1 MSAFVDTSVW
11 FAAAAKR
18 DAQNERAKSILQ
30 SIDQYLTT
38 DLVLV
43 ETCQLLKARFGRS
56 VAEVF
61 WERLC
66 DSGVRI
72 EPVVRADLDAASE
85 IGARFPDESFSF
97 VDRTSFA
104 LMERMGITR
113 AATFNPDFAAYRPRR
128 GHKRPFQILS
138 DGHSEVFMTL
148 RQALLERRPVHVSRD
163 GKCQT
168 VCPYILGHA
177 TGEERAFVLLVD
189 ASSRTKRPVQA
200 KWICLRLSKIEDVR
214 FADEPWIQQDYP
226 GPVQRCVDQV
236 HLDASLAVQ
245 GVRVG

>member
-1 MSAFVDTSVW
+1 VRSLTSPSGSLRPP
-11 FAAAAKR
+11 KR
-18 DAQNERAKSILQ
+18 DARNERAKSILQ
-30 SIDQYLTT
+30 NIDQYLTT

-43 ETCQLLKARFGRS
+43 ETWQLIKARFGRGVS
-56 VAEVF
+56 ELF
-61 WERLC
+61 WERLR

-72 EPVVRADLDAASE
+72 EPIVRADLDAASD

-113 AATFNPDFAAYRPRR
+113 AATFNPGFAAYRPRR
-128 GHKRPFQILS
+128 GQKRPFQIIS
-138 DGHSEVFMTL
+138 EGRSEVLMAL
-148 RQALLERRPVHVSRD
+148 RQAVLERRPVHVSR
-163 GKCQT
+163 GRECQT

-200 KWICLRLSKIEDVR
+200 KWICLRLPKIDDVR
-214 FADEPWIQQDYP
+214 FADEPWIEQDYP
-226 GPVQRCVDQV
+226 GPCSDVSIRCTWTR
-236 HLDASLAVQ
+236 AW
-245 GVRVG
+245 

>member
-1 MSAFVDTSVW
+1 MSAFVDSSVW

-18 DAQNERAKSILQ
+18 DARNERAKSILQ

-43 ETCQLLKARFGRS
+43 ETCQLLTAQFGRG

-61 WERLC
+61 WERLR

-72 EPVVRADLDAASE
+72 EPIVRADLEAASE

-113 AATFNPDFAAYRPRR
+113 AATFNPGFSAYRARR

-138 DGHSEVFMTL
+138 EGHSEVFMAL

-163 GKCQT
+163 GKYQT
-168 VCPYILGHA
+168 VCPY
-177 TGEERAFVLLVD
+177 TR
-189 ASSRTKRPVQA
+189 RP
-200 KWICLRLSKIEDVR
+200 C
-214 FADEPWIQQDYP
+214 P
-226 GPVQRCVDQV
+226 
-236 HLDASLAVQ
+236 
-245 GVRVG
+245 

>member
-1 MSAFVDTSVW
+1 M
-11 FAAAAKR
+11 
-18 DAQNERAKSILQ
+18 SILQ

-43 ETCQLLKARFGRS
+43 ETWQLIKARFGRGVS
-56 VAEVF
+56 ELF
-61 WERLC
+61 WERLR

-72 EPVVRADLDAASE
+72 EPIVRADLDAASD

-113 AATFNPDFAAYRPRR
+113 AATFNPGFAAYRPRR
-128 GHKRPFQILS
+128 GQKRPFQIIS
-138 DGHSEVFMTL
+138 EGRSEVLMAL
-148 RQALLERRPVHVSRD
+148 RQAVLERRPVHVSR
-163 GKCQT
+163 GRECQT

-200 KWICLRLSKIEDVR
+200 KWICLRLPKIDDVR

-226 GPVQRCVDQV
+226 GPCSDVSIRCTWTR
-236 HLDASLAVQ
+236 AW
-245 GVRVG
+245 